1 MQEQRRLR
9 QDEVA
14 LLVEIAPE
22 HRLVA
27 DPMLVPGASGGK
39 PLKGIERPDTESG
52 CRRGRTLSLAQPSG
66 GNVTLFEPLLTH

>member
-14 LLVEIAPE
+14 LLVEISPE
-22 HRLVA
+22 YRLVS
-27 DPMLVPGASGGK
+27 DPMLVPGTSGGK
-39 PLKGIERPDTESG
+39 TLKAIERPDMESG
-52 CRRGRTLSLAQPSG
+52 CRRGRTLSFAQLSG